1 MVRKLWCAR
10 NAGRMPLEK
19 QAAAAAADVVVHV
32 PRSLMEFYQLEPEVP
47 ANAVPA
53 ARRCWALP
61 WLSPGLIKG

>member
-32 PRSLMEFYQLEPEVP
+32 PRCLMEFYQLEPEVP
-47 ANAVPA
+47 ANTVPA
-53 ARRCWALP
+53 ARRCWALY
-61 WLSPGLIKG
+61 LGCLRA